1 MHFHIMLQTISKIN
15 IYEGND
21 IHTAKNYKTD
31 KRSEN
36 QQTTKSRDRAPQ
48 IQTLGLS
55 SQIKIQ
61 LSLLYLRNKSL
72 VFKYLIPVRM
82 AITNK
87 STNNKCWRECVEK
100 GTLLH
105 YCWEC
110 KLIQPLL
117 QYRTPSFDPLVGK
130 IPWRREWQPTPVFLP
145 GEFLGQTRG
154 SQRVRHD

>member
-1 MHFHIMLQTISKIN
+1 MRAMTFIQSKI
-15 IYEGND
+15 IK
-21 IHTAKNYKTD
+21 H

-36 QQTTKSRDRAPQ
+36 QQKQQQKTNRNKSRDRSPQ
-48 IQTLGLS
+48 IQMLGLS

-61 LSLLYLRNKSL
+61 LSLLYLRNKRL
-72 VFKYLIPVRM
+72 VFKYLNPVRM

-105 YCWEC
+105 YWWEC
-110 KLIQPLL
+110 KLIIAFTAIRDTHFDLL
-117 QYRTPSFDPLVGK
+117 VET
-130 IPWRREWQPTPVFLP
+130 IPWRRKWQPPPVFLP